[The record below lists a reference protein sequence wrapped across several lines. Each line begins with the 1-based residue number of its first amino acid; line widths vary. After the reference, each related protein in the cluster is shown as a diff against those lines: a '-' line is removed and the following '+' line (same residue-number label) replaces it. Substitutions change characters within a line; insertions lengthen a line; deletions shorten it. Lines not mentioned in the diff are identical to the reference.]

1 MQGQDVV
8 GEGMHNAV
16 SILQEHVQSCSD
28 FPPHARILMW
38 NFENRIQEDSLLQ
51 FRAVVS
57 FIFKEVPHFF
67 RGSWQTSKKKAQ
79 RDTAS
84 GSVDSTLQVPRF
96 SVPQME
102 KEEPPSSLRSEG
114 SDLDAVVTEVVQDF
128 PDGSASWI
136 SIGHVQRMLR
146 ATEGDEELAV
156 KKLKDSVVWKRDTLD
171 GWLQSQAES
180 LPTAETRVIAIGQ
193 ESRPLVYSGCVN
205 QRRGEVAGVI
215 LACVWH
221 KALEEAGPTAQ
232 MDYVLDAHGYQ
243 PLLNL
248 NFMPYLNVAGS
259 LNSYFAERFHRI
271 VLLDVPTV
279 MSVLMKAILPVLPQ
293 KTREKLFFVRRDQP
307 DSLSA
312 LHDLCVNEG
321 MKEMLQ
327 QLLRMNGEAT
337 SSDGRE
343 ATRLLT
349 SKFLASQRARPC
361 SCSYSEP
368 ASQAERVR
376 RYMSRND
383 SQSGLQAP
391 QGPALT
397 LDELV
402 QQELCHMRDTRQ
414 TSRSWQGEHVDGEV
428 EDRLSA
434 VGQEF
439 RMVLCFEL
447 NRVPHQFAGAWC
459 TSVSDAV
466 SDAAQR
472 VLWYFGLGTG
482 FQGTSLSTTAQAAE
496 PLPPQLLSP
505 KEIGTSP
512 GASVGSEPRH
522 PVEDKTI
529 LMQVQNMLQ
538 KTFSK
543 DTAAGEK
550 VWVWTYEP
558 SPADPQ
564 VFRAIA
570 QVPAIG
576 RTFQGDWCRGKKFA
590 QRNACLAVKAFLEE
604 QGVSDVP

>member
-79 RDTAS
+79 RDT
-84 GSVDSTLQVPRF
+84 
-96 SVPQME
+96 
-102 KEEPPSSLRSEG
+102 
-114 SDLDAVVTEVVQDF
+114 
-128 PDGSASWI
+128 
-136 SIGHVQRMLR
+136 
-146 ATEGDEELAV
+146 
-156 KKLKDSVVWKRDTLD
+156 
-171 GWLQSQAES
+171 
-180 LPTAETRVIAIGQ
+180 
-193 ESRPLVYSGCVN
+193 
-205 QRRGEVAGVI
+205 
-215 LACVWH
+215 
-221 KALEEAGPTAQ
+221 
-232 MDYVLDAHGYQ
+232 
-243 PLLNL
+243 
-248 NFMPYLNVAGS
+248 
-259 LNSYFAERFHRI
+259 
-271 VLLDVPTV
+271 
-279 MSVLMKAILPVLPQ
+279 
-293 KTREKLFFVRRDQP
+293 
-307 DSLSA
+307 
-312 LHDLCVNEG
+312 
-321 MKEMLQ
+321 
-327 QLLRMNGEAT
+327 
-337 SSDGRE
+337 
-343 ATRLLT
+343 
-349 SKFLASQRARPC
+349 
-361 SCSYSEP
+361 
-368 ASQAERVR
+368 AERVR